1 MKKIYKK
8 SRSGGAVNG
17 RALTG
22 LLMAFMMFLLGA
34 TSAYAQE
41 RTVSGTITSGED
53 GEPLPGVTVLVK
65 GTTAGTITDVDGNY
79 KLGVPDDATL
89 SISFVG
95 FKTSEVAVSGRSQVD
110 VSLELDVSQLEEV
123 VVVGY
128 GTQRKSDLTGAIS
141 SLDGDALMQSVNTS
155 LDQGLQ
161 GRVAGL
167 QVTQNSGQPG
177 GAVSI
182 RIRGTTSLTQSSEP
196 LYVIDGIQVGG
207 SAQGITGFDWQ
218 GGSGGQQAAASNPMA
233 SINPNDIES
242 IEVLKDASA
251 TAIYGSRAANGVIII
266 TTKRGKKEQ
275 SKVSYNGFYAVQ
287 DVYKTVDMMNLEQ
300 YAEYNNEVAQEVST
314 IAANQNFADPS
325 LLGEGTD
332 WQEAI
337 FRLAPMQSHSMTFS
351 GGADKLQYM
360 LSAGYF
366 QQDGIVVGSDFDRL
380 NVRLNLDNQVKDW
393 LKIGT
398 SMALSRK
405 DERIIN
411 TDGGDGVI
419 AQAASM
425 PPHIP
430 VRNFDGTFAGPQQQN
445 PSAQVGNNP
454 VAMAQVRNNTNL
466 SSRVMN
472 NLFAEAQIIEGLKI
486 RSELAVDY
494 NSGTNKAFFPT
505 FKWGTF
511 ENQVSQFAQRNSES
525 FFWLWKNYVTY
536 SKNLG
541 NHNFSVMVGNEAQKG
556 TYEGFT
562 AYKINL
568 PNDIQTMNQGDISN
582 IANTGYKGWNSLA
595 SYYARGTYSYDDRYL
610 VTATIR
616 RDGSSRFGPEY
627 QWGWFP
633 SASVGWRISNEPFMP
648 QSGIIDNLKLRAGWG
663 QVGNQEIANYAF
675 GSALNALNTEFGPA
689 VRNQRYS
696 NPFVKWEATETVNL
710 GLDLGLFE
718 GRMDL
723 TVDAYRKYTNDL
735 LLEQQLPGPFGNRIA
750 GPFANVGTMENQGI
764 ELSLNTVN
772 IDNGFFKWNT
782 TANVSVNRNKV
793 NDLNNLEFYQPI
805 YWYTGFEQSTRTIGN
820 GGPVGQF
827 YGYVMEGIFTSK
839 EEIENHAVQINNG
852 EDQNLI
858 DRTVGLWLGDVK
870 WKDVNGD
877 GFITP
882 EDRTFI
888 GDPNPDWTFGFS
900 NTISVGPFT
909 LDAFVIGSFGGDILN
924 YTRARGEAM
933 LGNFANQAVSVENRA
948 QTQLKEGGT
957 SLNNIDDVELVNPDT
972 DMPRFDNG
980 AENLNHV
987 MSSRWIED
995 GSYVRIQNIKLTYNL
1010 PANLSN
1016 AIKMDRVQV
1025 YANVQNV
1032 ATFTE
1037 YSGLDPVIGAFN
1049 QDPMRQNWDLGRYPA
1064 PRIYTFGLNIDF

>member
-1 MKKIYKK
+1 M
-8 SRSGGAVNG
+8 
-17 RALTG
+17 
-22 LLMAFMMFLLGA
+22 
-34 TSAYAQE
+34 
-41 RTVSGTITSGED
+41 
-53 GEPLPGVTVLVK
+53 
-65 GTTAGTITDVDGNY
+65 
-79 KLGVPDDATL
+79 
-89 SISFVG
+89 
-95 FKTSEVAVSGRSQVD
+95 
-110 VSLELDVSQLEEV
+110 
-123 VVVGY
+123 
-128 GTQRKSDLTGAIS
+128 
-141 SLDGDALMQSVNTS
+141 
-155 LDQGLQ
+155 DQGLQ

-207 SAQGITGFDWQ
+207 QAQGITGFDWQ
-218 GGSGGQQAAASNPMA
+218 GGTGGQQGAASNPMA

-266 TTKRGKKEQ
+266 TTKRGKKGDG
-275 SKVSYNGFYAVQ
+275 KVSYNGFYAVQ
-287 DVYKTVDMMNLEQ
+287 DVYKTVDMMNLRE

-314 IAANQNFADPS
+314 IGENANFADPS

-337 FRLAPMQSHSMTFS
+337 FQLAPMQSHSLTFS

-366 QQDGIVVGSDFDRL
+366 QQDGIVIGSDFDRI
-380 NVRLNLDNQVKDW
+380 NVRLNIDNQVKDW

-398 SMALSRK
+398 SMSLSRK

-454 VAMAQVRNNTNL
+454 VAMALVRNNTNL
-466 SSRVMN
+466 SNRVMN
-472 NLFAEAQIIEGLKI
+472 NLYAEASLYKGLKV
-486 RSELAVDY
+486 RTELAVDY
-494 NSGTNKAFFPT
+494 NNGTNKSFFPT

-511 ENQVSQFAQRNSES
+511 ENQISQFAQRNSES
-525 FFWLWKNYVTY
+525 FFWLWKTY
-536 SKNLG
+536 ATYNLKLSD
-541 NHNFSVMVGNEAQKG
+541 HDITMMVGNEAQRG
-556 TYEGFT
+556 SYEGFT
-562 AYKINL
+562 AFKVNL

-595 SYYARGTYSYDDRYL
+595 SYFARGTYSFSDRYL

-627 QWGWFP
+627 RWGWFP

-648 QSGIIDNLKLRAGWG
+648 QTALIDNLKLRAGWG

-696 NPFVKWEATETVNL
+696 NPFVKWEATETVNV
-710 GLDLGLFE
+710 GLDIGLFE
-718 GRMDL
+718 GRLDL

-750 GPFANVGTMENQGI
+750 GPYANVGSMQNQGL
-764 ELSLNTVN
+764 EFSLNSVN
-772 IDNGFFKWNT
+772 LDNGFIKWT
-782 TANVSVNRNKV
+782 TNANVSINRNKV
-793 NDLNNLEFYQPI
+793 QDLNDLEFYMPI
-805 YWYTGFEQSTRTIGN
+805 YWYTGFEQSTRTIG
-820 GGPVGQF
+820 GGYPVGQF
-827 YGYVMEGIFTSK
+827 YGYVMEGIFTSR
-839 EEIENHAVQINNG
+839 EEIENHAVQIDNG
-852 EDQNLI
+852 EGQNLI

-877 GFITP
+877 GYITP

-888 GDPNPDWTFGFS
+888 GDPNPDFTFGFS
-900 NTISVGPFT
+900 NSLTVGPFT
-909 LDAFVIGSFGGDILN
+909 LDAFVVGSIGGDILN

-933 LGNFANQAVSVENRA
+933 TGNFANQNVSVRDRA
-948 QTQLKEGGT
+948 RTQLVEGGT
-957 SLNNIDDVELVNPDT
+957 DINNIDDVELVNPGT
-972 DMPRFDNG
+972 NMPRFDNG
-980 AENLNHV
+980 AENQNHV

-1010 PANLSN
+1010 PQNLANV
-1016 AIKMDRVQV
+1016 IKMQRVQV

-1049 QDPMRQNWDLGRYPA
+1049 QDPRRQNWDLGRYPA
-1064 PRIYTFGLNIDF
+1064 PRIYTLGLNIDF